1 MSRKILALPLL
12 AALALVGCD
21 DSSSSS
27 SSGGKCDGFKGTWV
41 LEETDVERGDTTK
54 SKVVVVFSSSAYSVQ
69 TDLVSPLSM
78 PKFRASG
85 AVKDIGSSKIVVT
98 PKSLEAYD
106 EELEKMVAITGVE
119 SFFPDTLIYSF
130 PSSGKMA
137 VRTVSNETEDADVF
151 TCQ

>member
-1 MSRKILALPLL
+1 MSRKILALSLL

-27 SSGGKCDGFKGTWV
+27 GGKCDGFKGTWA

-78 PKFRASG
+78 PRFRASG

-98 PKSLEAYD
+98 PNSLQAYD
-106 EELEKMVAITGVE
+106 EELEKMVEITE
-119 SFFPDTLIYSF
+119 AEAFFPDTLIYSF

-137 VRTVSNETEDADVF
+137 VREVRDETEDADVF